1 MLLTSRWPRSVRDR
15 REERSDVELER
26 HRRASGR
33 PNESLIDDRRTL
45 IVGMPDFERL
55 GVAVDDAIV
64 RHSIPPKRAA
74 LGDPIV
80 AGGSGDRFSQIKMGS
95 SFPKAEVGARRP
107 SVEQRIDPARIAL
120 PMLINE
126 YARSGGDELPWL
138 FRYFKIG
145 PLIGKRTWGGLV
157 GIGGYPTLMDGGA
170 VTAPRVGIWSAA
182 GDHAVE
188 NKGVAP
194 DVDVELDPAAWRTGH
209 DSQLER
215 AVAIVMQ
222 EPSKQTAAKPK
233 RPSFPDWAKPARP

>member
-170 VTAPRVGIWSAA
+170 VTAPRVGIWLCGREQGRCA
-182 GDHAVE
+182 GCGCRARSGCVEDWPRLTARAGGGDRDAGAV
-188 NKGVAP
+188 KADG
-194 DVDVELDPAAWRTGH
+194 G
-209 DSQLER
+209 
-215 AVAIVMQ
+215 
-222 EPSKQTAAKPK
+222 
-233 RPSFPDWAKPARP
+233 